1 MLIVGITG
9 SFGTGKTTVSKIF
22 RNFGVKVIDA
32 DKISRN
38 ILKPGTKAFRAVVRN
53 FGKEILLS
61 DRNKIDRKKL
71 AEVVFGNKAKVK
83 KLSRIIHPLVIK
95 EMKKEVALYRK
106 LNKKIVVID
115 APLLIEA
122 DLLSLVDKLLVVKV
136 KNNVQFK
143 RLQSKRGF
151 NSSQIAKRIKAQLSI
166 KKKISLADY
175 VIDNS
180 GSLTNTK
187 KQVKKIWEN
196 LRTDVKIMNFNI
208 GTKKEE

>member
-122 DLLSLVDKLLVVKV
+122 DLLSLVDKL
-136 KNNVQFK
+136 
-143 RLQSKRGF
+143 
-151 NSSQIAKRIKAQLSI
+151 
-166 KKKISLADY
+166 
-175 VIDNS
+175 
-180 GSLTNTK
+180 
-187 KQVKKIWEN
+187 
-196 LRTDVKIMNFNI
+196 
-208 GTKKEE
+208 